1 MSYHLGIDLGTTYT
15 AAATHEGGRIEV
27 VPLGDR
33 GPSIPSVLYL
43 RPDGN
48 VVAGDTANRH
58 SVTDPERIA
67 REFKRRLGDPTPIM
81 FAGVPTPPEMLTGH
95 LLRWVYDTVV
105 RSKGAAPATVAL
117 THPANWGTYKRDL
130 LSRAADSAGLA
141 GVHLVTEPQAAAISY
156 ANQERVDAG
165 AVVGVYDLGG
175 GTFDAAV
182 LRKEADGGF
191 TILGSPEGI
200 ERLGGIDFDAAVFAH
215 VSQTLEGV
223 FEELDPEDEQTMA
236 AVARL
241 RQECTQAK
249 EALSLDTEAIIPVLL
264 PSTQT
269 EVRCTRSELENMIR
283 PPLVETVTA
292 LERAVRSAGLE
303 PAAVSHVLLVGGS
316 SRIPIVAQMV
326 SSELGRPVA
335 VDAHPKHA
343 VALGAAIVAAR
354 AGGVRI
360 GDAGAPA
367 AAIGSAMP
375 APPVQ
380 ASAPPPPQSAPL
392 APPPP
397 ASAPPGAAAAVIPS
411 PAAAVAANG
420 GPANY
425 GSSGSNLPP
434 PPGSSGGY
442 SPPPPPQ
449 GPPPQQQQPYQAQ
462 QPPSAPP
469 PPQGPPPGSTPPQ
482 QPYQTPQQLPPG
494 YGTPPPQQ
502 GQPPPQQ
509 GQQPGSGGYPA
520 QNPAAPQQQAP
531 QRPQAP
537 QGQPSGGYQAQP
549 PVGPSSGGYQA
560 QSPSAPPPPGG
571 GNSGGFDPT
580 FDAANREAPAPSL
593 GYRSAA
599 APPPPGASHDLPPG
613 YMSREQK
620 SQVKKKK
627 KSLGRVKIAIGAL
640 ILLVCVVATIALT
653 KKSNAP
659 TTLADVEV
667 EECFNGEFTDVTVVD
682 CGEAHSFELFKVVQ
696 ATDPSVAFPGQE
708 ALTTEEGNICS
719 LELVTYFGAGVD
731 VAQANGIDLFPV
743 VPTEKQWDAGETDT
757 FCLAGPSDGSGV
769 QGSIKGQGAAA
780 GG

>member
-15 AAATHEGGRIEV
+15 AAATHENGRIEV

-48 VVAGDTANRH
+48 VVAGDAANRH
-58 SVTDPERIA
+58 AVTDPERIA

-105 RSKGAAPATVAL
+105 RSKGTAPATVAL
-117 THPANWGTYKRDL
+117 THPANWGPYKRDL
-130 LSRAADSAGLA
+130 LSRAADTAGLA
-141 GVHLVTEPQAAAISY
+141 GVNLVTEPQAAAISY
-156 ANQERVDAG
+156 ANQERVEAG
-165 AVVGVYDLGG
+165 SIVGVYDLGG

-215 VSQTLEGV
+215 VTQTLEGV
-223 FEELDPEDEQTMA
+223 FEDLDPEDEASVA

-264 PSTQT
+264 PATQT

-316 SRIPIVAQMV
+316 SRIPMVAQMV

-360 GDAGAPA
+360 GDATATPAPA
-367 AAIGSAMP
+367 TVGSSMP

-380 ASAPPPPQSAPL
+380 ASAPPPPAP

-397 ASAPPGAAAAVIPS
+397 VAAPTPVAASMAPPP
-411 PAAAVAANG
+411 AANG
-420 GPANY
+420 GYGAPNTPGGPGGPPSGGYPAPGGPNSGGY
-425 GSSGSNLPP
+425 PAPSSGGYPAPGGPGSGGYAAAGGPPAGGSGPLPP
-434 PPGSSGGY
+434 PPGAT
-442 SPPPPPQ
+442 PPPQ
-449 GPPPQQQQPYQAQ
+449 QPPPQHQQQQPPPPQQQQAPP
-462 QPPSAPP
+462 PPSYAAAPP
-469 PPQGPPPGSTPPQ
+469 PPQQ
-482 QPYQTPQQLPPG
+482 
-494 YGTPPPQQ
+494 
-502 GQPPPQQ
+502 
-509 GQQPGSGGYPA
+509 
-520 QNPAAPQQQAP
+520 
-531 QRPQAP
+531 
-537 QGQPSGGYQAQP
+537 
-549 PVGPSSGGYQA
+549 
-560 QSPSAPPPPGG
+560 PPPPGPASG
-571 GNSGGFDPT
+571 GQRPPYTSSAPAIQTGPGFDPT
-580 FDAANREAPAPSL
+580 FDAANREAPPPSL
-593 GYRSAA
+593 GYRAA
-599 APPPPGASHDLPPG
+599 GAPLPPGASNDLPPG
-613 YMSREQK
+613 YLSREQK
-620 SQVKKKK
+620 SQVKRHQKNT
-627 KSLGRVKIAIGAL
+627 GRIKVAIGAL
-640 ILLVCVVATIALT
+640 ILLVCVAITIALT
-653 KKSNAP
+653 KKSNEP
-659 TTLADVEV
+659 TTVADVKEG
-667 EECFNGEFTDVTVVD
+667 ECFSGELDDVSVVD
-682 CGEAHSFELFKVVQ
+682 CDQPHTRELFKILPP
-696 ATDPSVAFPGQE
+696 ADANAAYPGQDV
-708 ALTTEEGNICS
+708 LTESQGNACT
-719 LELVTYFGAGVD
+719 LELISYYGADVPTASAAGVE
-731 VAQANGIDLFPV
+731 LFPI
-743 VPTEKQWDAGETDT
+743 VPTEAQWNDGVQDT
-757 FCLAGPSDGSGV
+757 LCLAGPADNKGV
-769 QGSIKGQGAAA
+769 SGSIKGKGAAPGTATTAPPA